1 MFVIQ
6 DGRESFYQWDIDR
19 KLIVEDESIKEVH
32 FCNKTDSCSLIVES
46 YKEDGLTLANV
57 PNILL
62 QNDFKINVYGYD
74 GKATKHSAVFKV
86 NTRSKPSD
94 YIYTE
99 TELKEYNAFADDVEQ
114 LKEDTEAL
122 EQADKKLA
130 AQMEKY
136 SDAIIGST
144 TLTDGSAYFM
154 DLSTLPQTI
163 KIGSNGISGNG
174 LGIAP
179 KNMLPYPYSIKEVSY
194 YGVHCY
200 VYYDGTMYFEPTANT
215 VSTLATFG
223 LIGYQ
228 SSDAKPIPSW
238 MPRNQKLT
246 FYYGKTWGNANGV
259 KIRIYFYD
267 DDGNY
272 IDGKSH
278 TITTDSDRFTFTIP
292 KYGASK
298 WYISFAFSEGMTFS
312 HFYIEPMI
320 LYGIQE
326 EYITYSKYEEPQKL
340 SIIDGYYTYKT
351 TGKEDNILLV
361 GDMWD
366 YHSGIKY
373 YKSLP
378 KTIQKLTDAII
389 SLGGN
394 V

>member
-1 MFVIQ
+1 MFKLL
-6 DGRESFYQWDIDR
+6 DGRKEMFQWDLDR
-19 KLIVEDESIKEVH
+19 KLIVEDANINEVH
-32 FCNKTDSCSLIVES
+32 FCNRTDECSLVVET
-46 YKEDGLTLANV
+46 YVEDGLTLANV

-62 QNDFKINVYGYD
+62 QTDWKINVYAYD
-74 GKATKHSAVFKV
+74 EKYTKHSAVFKV
-86 NTRSKPSD
+86 VGRTKPAD

-114 LKEDTEAL
+114 LQKDTEAL
-122 EQADKKLA
+122 EKADTKLA
-130 AQMEKY
+130 VEIEKR

-144 TLTDGSAYFM
+144 ALRDGGAYFS

-163 KIGSNGISGNG
+163 KINKIGISERG
-174 LGIAP
+174 LSIAP
-179 KNMLPYPYSIKEVSY
+179 KNMLPYPYSISDTSY

-200 VYYDGTMYFEPTANT
+200 VYYDGTMYFEPTADT
-215 VSTLATFG
+215 VSPMATFG
-223 LIGYQ
+223 LIGYR

-238 MPRNQKLT
+238 MPRNQTLT
-246 FYYGKTWGNANGV
+246 FYYGKTWGYANGV
-259 KIRIYFYD
+259 KIRIWFYD
-267 DDGNY
+267 DNMGFVD
-272 IDGKSH
+272 SVLH

-292 KYGASK
+292 KYGVSR

-312 HFYIEPMI
+312 HFYIEPKI

-326 EYITYSKYEEPQKL
+326 ECITHSRYEEPRKL
-340 SIIDGYYTYKT
+340 PLIDGYYTYKT
-351 TGKEDNILLV
+351 TGNEDNILLV

-366 YHSGIKY
+366 YLGGIKY